1 MSTTRASRF
10 WPTKATGLV
19 GGLNCTARLLLIVSS
34 GVGRSSC
41 AVPFSG
47 IRSDEL
53 GDFLARASRRE
64 ATSSGTFSTLK
75 IVVMVASCKDLLHL
89 TPDPSERCVW
99 EARTGTPPQVRLRFL
114 PSCPTPRDPE
124 VPQDEAPTEPELAE
138 AEEAGNSA
146 LRSFLGLF
154 IVPLLVVL
162 LCVAIF
168 IGFGWIAYDRQST
181 RDYLSDLESGWKPRR
196 VQAAY
201 ELSKILVSDPRALDK
216 EPRAKAQVRRLFE
229 EADDAEMRR
238 YLALVLGRTGDRE
251 ALPLLTTAANDED
264 DRTRIYALLALGL
277 LGDARARDP
286 LAKALSD
293 EDPGIRKTAA
303 FALGLL
309 DPRSVGYPLLSDQRR
324 KAPERRRRWARR
336 AHVMLPLW

>member
-1 MSTTRASRF
+1 MSE
-10 WPTKATGLV
+10 PV
-19 GGLNCTARLLLIVSS
+19 
-34 GVGRSSC
+34 
-41 AVPFSG
+41 
-47 IRSDEL
+47 
-53 GDFLARASRRE
+53 
-64 ATSSGTFSTLK
+64 
-75 IVVMVASCKDLLHL
+75 
-89 TPDPSERCVW
+89 
-99 EARTGTPPQVRLRFL
+99 
-114 PSCPTPRDPE
+114 DPE
-124 VPQDEAPTEPELAE
+124 TPQDEESTEPELSE
-138 AEEAGNSA
+138 TEEAGSSA

-216 EPRAKAQVRRLFE
+216 EPGAKAQVRRLFQ
-229 EADDAEMRR
+229 EADDPEMRR

-251 ALPLLTTAANDED
+251 ALPLLTAALDEED
-264 DRTRIYALLALGL
+264 DRTRIYALWALGI

-303 FALGLL
+303 FALGELR
-309 DPRSVGYPLLSDQRR
+309 DPSAIPLLRPRLDDAVTDVRWNAALSLTRLGSDAGVPVLETMLDRR
-324 KAPERRRRWARR
+324 LLSQVPDISPEQQEEAMLEAIRALAAVAGPRHKALFERLAKDDPNLKVRQAAMEAEKAVSGTR
-336 AHVMLPLW
+336 

>member
-1 MSTTRASRF
+1 MSE
-10 WPTKATGLV
+10 PV
-19 GGLNCTARLLLIVSS
+19 
-34 GVGRSSC
+34 
-41 AVPFSG
+41 
-47 IRSDEL
+47 
-53 GDFLARASRRE
+53 
-64 ATSSGTFSTLK
+64 
-75 IVVMVASCKDLLHL
+75 
-89 TPDPSERCVW
+89 
-99 EARTGTPPQVRLRFL
+99 
-114 PSCPTPRDPE
+114 DPE
-124 VPQDEAPTEPELAE
+124 APQDEESTEPELSEME
-138 AEEAGNSA
+138 AEEVGNSA

-181 RDYLSDLESGWKPRR
+181 RDYLGDLESGWKPRR

-216 EPRAKAQVRRLFE
+216 EPGAKAQVRRLFQ
-229 EADDAEMRR
+229 EADDPEMPR

-251 ALPLLTTAANDED
+251 ALPLLTAAANDED
-264 DRTRIYALLALGL
+264 DRTRIYALWAMGI

-303 FALGLL
+303 FALGELR
-309 DPRSVGYPLLSDQRR
+309 DPSAIPLLQPRLEDAVTDVRWNTALSLARLGSDAGVPVLETMVDRR
-324 KAPERRRRWARR
+324 LLAQVPDITPDQQEEAMLGAIRALAAVSGPEHKALFERLAKDDPNLKVRQAAMEAEKAVAAGR
-336 AHVMLPLW
+336 

>member
-1 MSTTRASRF
+1 MSE
-10 WPTKATGLV
+10 PV
-19 GGLNCTARLLLIVSS
+19 DPQI
-34 GVGRSSC
+34 
-41 AVPFSG
+41 PE
-47 IRSDEL
+47 DE
-53 GDFLARASRRE
+53 G
-64 ATSSGTFSTLK
+64 
-75 IVVMVASCKDLLHL
+75 
-89 TPDPSERCVW
+89 PDQLSE
-99 EARTGTPPQVRLRFL
+99 
-114 PSCPTPRDPE
+114 
-124 VPQDEAPTEPELAE
+124 AE
-138 AEEAGNSA
+138 AEEVGNSA

-181 RDYLSDLESGWKPRR
+181 RDYLGDLESSWKPRR

-216 EPRAKAQVRRLFE
+216 EPGARAQVRRLFE
-229 EADDAEMRR
+229 EAEDPEMRR

-251 ALPLLTTAANDED
+251 ALPLLTAAASDED
-264 DRTRIYALLALGL
+264 DRTRIYALWAMGI

-303 FALGLL
+303 FALGELR
-309 DPRSVGYPLLSDQRR
+309 DPSAVPLLQPRLDDAVTDVRWNAALSLARLGSDAGVPVLETMLDRR
-324 KAPERRRRWARR
+324 LLAQVPDITPEQQEEAMLGAIRALAAVGGPRHKALLERLAEDDPNLKVRQAAMEAGKALASR
-336 AHVMLPLW
+336 